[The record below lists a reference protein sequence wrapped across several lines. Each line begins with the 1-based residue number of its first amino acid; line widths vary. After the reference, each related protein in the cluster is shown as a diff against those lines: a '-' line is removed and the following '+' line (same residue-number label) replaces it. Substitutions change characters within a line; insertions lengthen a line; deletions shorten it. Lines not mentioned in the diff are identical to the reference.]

1 MTQVNETSMGKLFP
15 TFVHRPLIGVKLFQV
30 LALLGI
36 YPPAN
41 PLRWQDAQRKPPT
54 ILRKRPGANKLDFCE
69 ALGVMKTKRAFTL
82 IELLVVIAII
92 AILAAMLLP
101 ALAKAKEKANR
112 LACLSN
118 LRQWGL
124 ALGIYVDDNNQVF
137 PDFSI
142 ANTTPGAPSG
152 YDQDNIHWTD
162 LAMFAAGGYG
172 NSAWFNALPP
182 YVSQKALWQ
191 YAANPTNFVN
201 GHSIFTCPSATFL
214 PAEVDRL
221 NRVAFSYGINFKG
234 TNGVVAAGSPFN
246 AGAVAHPSAFVF
258 FSDVRA
264 NSGETPFYGANP
276 LNDLGAPR
284 GSLNHLSSRH
294 NAGAN
299 LAFLDGHAAYYKYTY
314 TACRK
319 GTKIGDPG
327 DPDINWSYDGTPSQ

>member
-1 MTQVNETSMGKLFP
+1 
-15 TFVHRPLIGVKLFQV
+15 VKRN
-30 LALLGI
+30 A
-36 YPPAN
+36 
-41 PLRWQDAQRKPPT
+41 
-54 ILRKRPGANKLDFCE
+54 KRG
-69 ALGVMKTKRAFTL
+69 FTL

-112 LACLSN
+112 TACLSN

-124 ALGIYVDDNNQVF
+124 ALNMYLDDNNQVL

-142 ANTTPGAPSG
+142 ANNTPGARSG
-152 YDQDNIHWTD
+152 YDQDNILWSD
-162 LAMFAAGGYG
+162 LAGFAAGGYG

-182 YVSQKALWQ
+182 YVSQKPLWQ

-201 GHSIFTCPSATFL
+201 DPSIFNCSSAQFRPNEINQMTS
-214 PAEVDRL
+214 
-221 NRVAFSYGINFKG
+221 VAFCYGINFKG
-234 TNGVVAAGSPFN
+234 TNGLVPAGSPFK
-246 AGAVAHPSAFVF
+246 ATMVLHPSAFVF

-276 LNDLGAPR
+276 LNDLGAAR

-294 NAGAN
+294 AAGAN
-299 LAFLDGHAAYYKYTY
+299 LTFLDGHSAYFKYTY
-314 TACRK
+314 MAYQK

-327 DPDINWSYDGTPSQ
+327 NPDINWSYDGTPSQ